1 VSDKGHLGNNN
12 LLRPTITVGEG
23 IFILGFGLF
32 HLFLP
37 FVAPPNFLAT
47 VIPVY
52 SLFWG
57 LNLADLVI
65 PGCIV
70 VASLS
75 VAFIY
80 TKHRVP
86 MAALMFMYLSGAFF
100 HALFLVGFL
109 PPLLIV
115 SQSSYLAFGIFID
128 IFIVALS
135 YDYYRR
141 SRYIRHSRS

>member
-1 VSDKGHLGNNN
+1 MSDNGYLGNNN
-12 LLRPTITVGEG
+12 LLKPTMTLGEG
-23 IFILGFGLF
+23 IFILSFGLF

-37 FVAPPNFLAT
+37 FVSPPNFLAA

-128 IFIVALS
+128 VFTVALS

>member
-1 VSDKGHLGNNN
+1 VSGNGYLGNND
-12 LLRPTITVGEG
+12 LIKPIVTLGEG
-23 IFILGFGLF
+23 IFILSFGLL

-37 FVAPPNFLAT
+37 FFAPPNFLAA

-65 PGCIV
+65 PGCIA

-75 VAFIY
+75 VAFTY

-86 MAALMFMYLSGAFF
+86 MAILMFMYSCGAFF
-100 HALFLVGFL
+100 HALFLIGFL
-109 PPLLIV
+109 PPLLKV
-115 SQSSYLAFGIFID
+115 DQSSFLAFGILID
-128 IFIVALS
+128 IFTVALC

-141 SRYIRHSRS
+141 THRI